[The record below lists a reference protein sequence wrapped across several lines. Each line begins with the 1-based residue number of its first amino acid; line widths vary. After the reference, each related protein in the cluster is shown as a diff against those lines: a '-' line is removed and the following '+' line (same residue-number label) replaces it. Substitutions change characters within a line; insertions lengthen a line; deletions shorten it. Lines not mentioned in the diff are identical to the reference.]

1 MGRRACVPFGGGAHM
16 CLGQHFAMMQGRA
29 VLRALVHRARWRL
42 AASGQD
48 ARMSFAPI
56 AHPPGGLQVEM
67 GPA

>member
-1 MGRRACVPFGGGAHM
+1 M

-42 AASGQD
+42 AAGGQD

-56 AHPPGGLQVEM
+56 AHPPGGLPVEM
-67 GPA
+67 GNA